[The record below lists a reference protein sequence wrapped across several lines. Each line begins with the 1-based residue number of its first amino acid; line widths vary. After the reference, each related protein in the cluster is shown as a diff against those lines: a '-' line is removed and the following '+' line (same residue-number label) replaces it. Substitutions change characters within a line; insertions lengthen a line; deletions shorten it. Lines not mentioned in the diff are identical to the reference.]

1 MLVIALLVAVAAA
14 LPQYQEPIRILK
26 QSQEQDTE
34 NGEYSFR
41 SVPLI
46 LSGDWDPSWYILE
59 GDAW

>member
-46 LSGDWDPSWYILE
+46 LSGDWDPS
-59 GDAW
+59 